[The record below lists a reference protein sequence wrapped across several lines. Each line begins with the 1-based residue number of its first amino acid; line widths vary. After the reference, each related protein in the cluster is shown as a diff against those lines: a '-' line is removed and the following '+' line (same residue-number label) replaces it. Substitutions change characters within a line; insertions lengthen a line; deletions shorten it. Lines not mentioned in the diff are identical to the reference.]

1 MFFFRWS
8 PVEKVGDVY
17 SSLYKLMLEAHML
30 DKFVLL
36 SPSPLKLGFA
46 AQKYALLY
54 AAPPPPSQNY
64 TPLMYRG
71 NGVRGFLRSS
81 RTCVRIVDYKNLF
94 NLSLI
99 YYLFL
104 PIMWSVLPNMNTIMR
119 YPLITLRRRIQKG
132 HLLVSM

>member
-54 AAPPPPSQNY
+54 AAPPPQSKLYAPYVPRQRR
-64 TPLMYRG
+64 PW
-71 NGVRGFLRSS
+71 FSS
-81 RTCVRIVDYKNLF
+81 VE
-94 NLSLI
+94 
-99 YYLFL
+99 
-104 PIMWSVLPNMNTIMR
+104 P
-119 YPLITLRRRIQKG
+119 
-132 HLLVSM
+132 HLCSNR